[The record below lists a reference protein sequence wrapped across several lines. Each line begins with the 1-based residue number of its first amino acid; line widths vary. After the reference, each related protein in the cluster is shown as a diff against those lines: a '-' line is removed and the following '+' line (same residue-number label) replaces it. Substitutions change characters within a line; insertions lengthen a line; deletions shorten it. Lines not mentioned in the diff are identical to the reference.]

1 MLEII
6 RCLALDDEAYAS
18 EILAGYIR
26 KTPGLELVGTTT
38 NPFEA
43 IQLVQSGKVDLV
55 FLDIQMPEL
64 NGIQFL
70 KICGRSC
77 KVILTTAYEQYA
89 LEGFEHDVVD
99 YLLKPIPYDRFYR
112 SIMKARQ
119 VLGSIAPPQQEVHA
133 ATISQPIATDYIF
146 LKGDSKNKFI
156 KVDLKD
162 IIYIEGLK
170 NYISVYTGTQRLITY
185 QTLRDFEAQLP
196 ASEFMRVHKSYIVPF
211 GKIST
216 VDGNSLYI
224 DKQLIPIGES
234 FKESFFKAIRE
245 RR

>member
-1 MLEII
+1 MI
-6 RCLALDDEAYAS
+6 RCLAVDDEAYAS

-26 KTPGLELVGTTT
+26 KTPGLELVSTTT
-38 NPFEA
+38 NPFDA
-43 IQLVQSGKVDLV
+43 IQLVQSGEVDLV

-99 YLLKPIPYDRFYR
+99 YLMKPIPYDRFYR
-112 SIMKARQ
+112 SIMKAKQ
-119 VLGSIAPPQQEVHA
+119 LFEGDTPKLKNEPEHA
-133 ATISQPIATDYIF
+133 NGTAFATDYIF

-170 NYISVYTGTQRLITY
+170 NYISVYTSTQRLITY
-185 QTLRDFEAQLP
+185 QSLRDFEAQLP
-196 ASEFMRVHKSYIVPF
+196 PTEFIRVHKSYIIPF

-216 VDGNSLYI
+216 VDGNSLFI
-224 DKQLIPIGES
+224 NNQLIPIGDA
-234 FKESFFKAIRE
+234 FKEAFFKAIKE
-245 RR
+245 RRS